1 MPCSPASR
9 ESDERLLCALHL
21 RDAGRP
27 YPEIAETIGYKTASA
42 VRGIISK
49 VRAADRAAENG

>member
-9 ESDERLLCALHL
+9 ESDERLLRALRL

-27 YPEIAETIGYKTASA
+27 YPEIAERIGYKTASA